1 MRTNLLP
8 QTSRD
13 FFARAQCGL
22 RRLLLRAAPLWVAV
36 LLVPVARAQVTNA
49 PSGLSSA
56 NLPSQPAAPEDL
68 LSIEVYGAPELSRT
82 VRVSRQGTIRMP
94 MLAEPVEVAGLMP
107 VEIEE
112 RVGEALTAGEILV
125 EPIVTVTIAEY
136 ATGSISVVGAVR
148 KPLTFDIHEKT
159 TLLDALARAEG
170 LSGEAGEE
178 ILVTRS
184 SEDGQPGLTQAVLVS
199 DLIEAAVPEANLTLT
214 GGEEVRVPEVGRV
227 TVMGNVERPG
237 MFPVGDA
244 DGKMTLRKAL
254 ALAEGL
260 SPFANKEAYLYR
272 PREGGGQEELQI
284 PLRDIMDRK
293 QEDVA
298 LMAGDIL
305 YVPDNRA
312 SRRTAAV
319 LDKIVSFA
327 AGTASGALI
336 LGLGRRGY

>member
-1 MRTNLLP
+1 MKANLFVRIPRDHHVSSLP
-8 QTSRD
+8 
-13 FFARAQCGL
+13 CW
-22 RRLLLRAAPLWVAV
+22 RRILLRAVPLALAV
-36 LLVPVARAQVTNA
+36 LLVPVAQAQVTDA

-68 LSIEVYGAPELSRT
+68 LSIEIYGAPELSRT
-82 VRVSRQGTIRMP
+82 VRVSHDGTIRIP

-107 VEIEE
+107 AAIEE
-112 RVGEALTAGEILV
+112 RVGRALTAGEILV

-136 ATGSISVVGAVR
+136 ATASISVLGAVR
-148 KPLTFDIHEKT
+148 KPLTFEIHEKT

-184 SEDGQPGLTQAVLVS
+184 SEGGRPGLTQAVLVS
-199 DLIEAAVPEANLTLT
+199 DLIESAIPEANLTLT

-237 MFPVGDA
+237 VFPVAEA

-260 SPFANKEAYLYR
+260 APFATKEAYLYR
-272 PREGGGQEELQI
+272 PREDGGQEEVKI
-284 PLRDIMDRK
+284 ELREIMDRK
-293 QEDVA
+293 QDDVT

-312 SRRTAAV
+312 RRRTSAV
-319 LDKIVSFA
+319 LDRIVSFA

-336 LGLGRRGY
+336 LGLGRR